1 MIVLETINLTK
12 KFKQRK
18 ALNSIN
24 ISIKQ
29 GEIIGLVGP
38 NGAGKSTLI
47 KSILGLYN
55 VDSGIIKI
63 CGHNVK
69 DDFVNALANVGCIVE
84 NPDFY
89 ENISGRKN
97 LQISNL
103 MNCVEKNHNIN
114 RIAELVRLDK
124 RIDDRVKQYSLGMKQ
139 RLGLCQAL
147 LNEPK
152 LLILDEPTNGLD
164 PLGIKELRE
173 ILREINQKHNMT
185 ILISSHV
192 LSEIENIC
200 SRIILIDN
208 GNIIEDKSISE
219 LKNNNINLEEEFM
232 SKVLGQID

>member
-124 RIDDRVKQYSLGMKQ
+124 RIDDRVKQY
-139 RLGLCQAL
+139 
-147 LNEPK
+147 
-152 LLILDEPTNGLD
+152 
-164 PLGIKELRE
+164 
-173 ILREINQKHNMT
+173 
-185 ILISSHV
+185 
-192 LSEIENIC
+192 
-200 SRIILIDN
+200 
-208 GNIIEDKSISE
+208 
-219 LKNNNINLEEEFM
+219 
-232 SKVLGQID
+232 

>member
-185 ILISSHV
+185 ILISSHI